1 MKLKEQLS
9 TCLLYTSSAAE
20 IERMQKELDDGK
32 GSMSSD
38 EYLQKS
44 YNLIAA
50 KATLPFYK
58 TQLANTRST
67 IDNAKQQVAAAQT
80 AVNNGGTALQ
90 DTQKK
95 VNEAP
100 AALEEA
106 EKQIQDAQIEL
117 DQMCIR
123 DRY

>member
-1 MKLKEQLS
+1 MRKKKYKELESQVS
-9 TCLLYTSSAAE
+9 DSAAE

-50 KATLPFYK
+50 KATLQFYK
-58 TQLANTRST
+58 TQLANTRNT

-90 DTQKK
+90 DAQKK
-95 VNEAP
+95 G
-100 AALEEA
+100 
-106 EKQIQDAQIEL
+106 Q
-117 DQMCIR
+117 R
-123 DRY
+123 GSGGS

>member
-1 MKLKEQLS
+1 
-9 TCLLYTSSAAE
+9 
-20 IERMQKELDDGK
+20 MQKELDDGK

-50 KATLPFYK
+50 KATLQFYK
-58 TQLANTRST
+58 TQLANTRNT

-90 DTQKK
+90 DAQKRSTRLRRLLK
-95 VNEAP
+95 RPKSKFRTLKSSLTA
-100 AALEEA
+100 
-106 EKQIQDAQIEL
+106 K
-117 DQMCIR
+117 
-123 DRY
+123 